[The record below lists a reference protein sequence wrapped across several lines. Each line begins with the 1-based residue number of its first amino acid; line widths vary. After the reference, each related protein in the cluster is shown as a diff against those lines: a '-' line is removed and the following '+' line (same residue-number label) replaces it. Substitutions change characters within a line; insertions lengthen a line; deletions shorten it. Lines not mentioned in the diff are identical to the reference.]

1 MSPQPV
7 DEHLIFKLTSDHD
20 TVLAT
25 LLLAKVLGRLI
36 LHTYRER
43 GKARFTGRTVVGR
56 VGLEPTTTRL

>member
-7 DEHLIFKLTSDHD
+7 DQHLIFKLTSDHD

-25 LLLAKVLGRLI
+25 LLLAKVLARPT
-36 LHTYRER
+36 LHFSKEP
-43 GKARFTGRTVVGR
+43 GKAPFTGQIVVGR